1 MFSCN
6 LWNKV
11 DKYEKTLLP
20 PGLAQTQKYGRVN
33 EIPNVPPLVIG
44 SPVNPPP
51 PWLGTDTKIWQD

>member
-1 MFSCN
+1 
-6 LWNKV
+6 
-11 DKYEKTLLP
+11 
-20 PGLAQTQKYGRVN
+20 LAQTQKYGRVN